1 MEAICQKSNKSEI
14 GTIMNKEIKKIA
26 NQISMILV
34 SGIDARQVY
43 LFGSYAQNNATNDSD
58 IDIFVVA
65 DLSGKK
71 KIEITQKARRLLL
84 KKVFMPVDIL
94 VCDIND
100 FNNRKDNLSTFEY
113 LIATE
118 GQKLYG

>member
-1 MEAICQKSNKSEI
+1 
-14 GTIMNKEIKKIA
+14 MNEEIKKIV
-26 NQISMILV
+26 NQISTILV

-43 LFGSYAQNNATNDSD
+43 LFGSYAQNKATSDSD

-65 DLSGKK
+65 DLNGKK
-71 KIEITQKARRLLL
+71 KIEITQRARRLLL

-100 FNNRKDNLSTFEY
+100 FNKRKDNLSTFEY

-118 GQKLYG
+118 GQKIYG

>member
-1 MEAICQKSNKSEI
+1 
-14 GTIMNKEIKKIA
+14 MNREIKKVV
-26 NQISMILV
+26 NQISTILV

-43 LFGSYAQNNATNDSD
+43 LFGSYAQNNANSDSD
-58 IDIFVVA
+58 IDIFIVT
-65 DLSGKK
+65 DLQGKK

-100 FNNRKDNLSTFEY
+100 FNKRKDNISTIEY

-118 GQKLYG
+118 GQKIYG

>member
-1 MEAICQKSNKSEI
+1 
-14 GTIMNKEIKKIA
+14 MNREIKKIV
-26 NQISMILV
+26 NQISTILI
-34 SGIDARQVY
+34 SGIDAKEIY
-43 LFGSYAQNNATNDSD
+43 LFGSYAQNKATRDSD

-65 DLSGKK
+65 NLKGKK

-84 KKVFMPVDIL
+84 KKIFMPVDIL
-94 VCDIND
+94 VCDISD

-118 GQKLYG
+118 GQKIYG